1 MTDTLKA
8 LLAERGYHIGDTQL
22 QRLCECADID
32 DTVTVWDK
40 DCDVS
45 QSSVVVVD
53 EAPNPP
59 QVHALRRALSPH
71 ATVIIPYG
79 ENPAFDYLKSRLRCR
94 GVIGTQAPEAP
105 HLIWWGGR
113 SSKTQKSCL
122 GDLLNAHVVS
132 CVRPNTPQDTTA
144 ALFAKAL
151 DVFGISYTIERNEAF
166 VSCDESAPLRS
177 RLLLTAWE
185 TTTKPLIWLD
195 PHSTADLT
203 SLDINVERADFAA
216 IQSSTGLS
224 TGFLYFGRTSAA
236 YELLESWRNLCVEYS
251 RLSAEYL
258 LDAAWAM
265 VSSQRTLVTKWLSPQ
280 RSGADEACAPNAWPH
295 AFEQHMLTTP
305 AQRRARKAG
314 RTGSPEPHCIV
325 NSPFPGRGPL
335 LLVTHAQ
342 GSAAQTASLVRS
354 AATAF
359 AAKDGGFSCLGIL
372 VCHDKDE
379 AADAIRLTNDGWI
392 LYALPGLV
400 LEPETFQ
407 RLSAYSDAERPQFL
421 MAETSGQRRTST
433 GVSIEAKNAKALFGP
448 ANAFKNGED
457 SALGLHS
464 KPLRLVS

>member
-8 LLAERGYHIGDTQL
+8 LLTERGHQIGDTQL
-22 QRLCECADID
+22 QRLCECAEID
-32 DTVTVWDK
+32 DAVTVWDK
-40 DCDVS
+40 DSDIS
-45 QSSVVVVD
+45 QSSVVLVD

-59 QVHALRRALSPH
+59 QVHALRRALSPQ
-71 ATVIIPYG
+71 ATVIIPYS

-113 SSKTQKSCL
+113 SSKAPKSCI

-151 DVFGISYTIERNEAF
+151 DVFGISYTIERDEAF
-166 VSCDESAPLRS
+166 ISCDESAPMRS
-177 RLLLTAWE
+177 RLLLAAWE

-203 SLDINVERADFAA
+203 SLDIDVTRADFAA
-216 IQSSTGLS
+216 VLSSSGLS
-224 TGFLYFGRTSAA
+224 TGFLYFGRTPAA
-236 YELLESWRNLCVEYS
+236 LDLLKNWQSLCVEYP

-280 RSGADEACAPNAWPH
+280 RPASDDARGSDPWPH

-305 AQRRARKAG
+305 GQRRARKAG

-325 NSPFPGRGPL
+325 NSRFAGRGPL

-342 GSAAQTASLVRS
+342 GSAAQTANLVRS

-372 VCHDKDE
+372 VCHDTSE
-379 AADAIRLTNDGWI
+379 AAEAVRLTNDGWI
-392 LYALPGLV
+392 LYALPGLA
-400 LEPETFQ
+400 LEPDTFQ
-407 RLSAYSDAERPQFL
+407 RLSAYSDADRPQFL

-433 GVSIEAKNAKALFGP
+433 GVSIEAKNAKAIFGR
-448 ANAFKNGED
+448 ASAFNNGED
-457 SALGLHS
+457 SALGLQS